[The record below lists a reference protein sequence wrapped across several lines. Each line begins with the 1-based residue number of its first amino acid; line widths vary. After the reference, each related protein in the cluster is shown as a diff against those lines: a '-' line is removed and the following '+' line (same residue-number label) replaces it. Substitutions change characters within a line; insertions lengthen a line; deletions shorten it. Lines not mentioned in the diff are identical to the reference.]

1 MGGRGGGG
9 GQEAGFGRTP
19 VGVQVSGLSAPRYV
33 HNHPEHRWEKRAG
46 SRRRPD
52 MDHPPLWLMAQG
64 DSFVGRAYLA
74 GVGSMTEKGNPE
86 TANHKLVTGRPGVH
100 AEDT

>member
-1 MGGRGGGG
+1 MGEDRTQVSG
-9 GQEAGFGRTP
+9 GRTP

-33 HNHPEHRWEKRAG
+33 HKHPEHWSEKRAG
-46 SRRRPD
+46 SPRRPD
-52 MDHPPLWLMAQG
+52 MDHRHLWLMAQG

-100 AEDT
+100 AEHA